1 MTQLIPEQWLSM
13 ESGGFDKLFG
23 ITTGCCDAFE
33 RLTALNLQAIRFG
46 LAETQ
51 EAIARTCVANNLPE
65 MLSLPIL
72 LAPVGF
78 AQTQSYCRQFF
89 EIMSDLQQDSAP
101 QQPVC
106 AAPEPHFADNL
117 LGSLATQSLVPCDV
131 PAKPAMPAALAAGHA
146 ATATTELKKRRPA
159 RKTIQPMHTE

>member
-13 ESGGFDKLFG
+13 ESSGFDKLLG
-23 ITTGCCDAFE
+23 ITTRCCDAFE

-51 EAIARTCVANNLPE
+51 EALARTCVANNLPE
-65 MLSLPIL
+65 MLSLPVL
-72 LAPVGF
+72 LAPVGS

-89 EIMSDLQQDSAP
+89 GIMSDLQWDWAL

-106 AAPEPHFADNL
+106 AVRQAHFMDNP
-117 LGSLATQSLVPCDV
+117 LGGLATQPRVPCDV
-131 PAKPAMPAALAAGHA
+131 PATPAMPPAPAAAHG
-146 ATATTELKKRRPA
+146 ATATTEFEKRQPGK
-159 RKTIQPMHTE
+159 KTIQPMHTE